1 MDASAQH
8 SHQFISSN
16 RKSDNTWEY
25 TRYDFMY
32 PQTKIHIEEGT
43 KTTRGKELDIITPKR
58 WSDGLSLFF
67 FAREFVKSG
76 RFVNVPT
83 AIMSDT
89 SRTLINFRD
98 VQREGLTLPAVK
110 YPIKSVYFKGEAKWR
125 GIYGLEGNFEGWF
138 SDDDARIP
146 LKAKM
151 KVLVGKVDI
160 TLVRWKRANWTPPQ
174 Q

>member
-1 MDASAQH
+1 
-8 SHQFISSN
+8 
-16 RKSDNTWEY
+16 
-25 TRYDFMY
+25 
-32 PQTKIHIEEGT
+32 
-43 KTTRGKELDIITPKR
+43 
-58 WSDGLSLFF
+58 
-67 FAREFVKSG
+67 
-76 RFVNVPT
+76 
-83 AIMSDT
+83 
-89 SRTLINFRD
+89 

-160 TLVRWKRANWTPPQ
+160 TLVRGKRANWTPPQ